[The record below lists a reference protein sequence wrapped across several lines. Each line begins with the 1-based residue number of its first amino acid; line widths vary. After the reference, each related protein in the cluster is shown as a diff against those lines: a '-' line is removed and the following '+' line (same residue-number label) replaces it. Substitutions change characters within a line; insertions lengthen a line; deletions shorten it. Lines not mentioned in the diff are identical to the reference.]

1 MLRQKRE
8 ESGTGICHVM
18 QGKESKP
25 VPMIRIAAS
34 DYRITG
40 LHPKICA
47 PLGEMIIRPRPLLPA
62 PDRCWCPSWC
72 RA

>member
-1 MLRQKRE
+1 MFNL
-8 ESGTGICHVM
+8 SNFLGSLH
-18 QGKESKP
+18 KP

-47 PLGEMIIRPRPLLPA
+47 PSFWRGVNINKVNII
-62 PDRCWCPSWC
+62 
-72 RA
+72 